1 MAFDDDEEKLDEK
14 ELAIMNGMADS
25 LLRGTGVAG
34 ASVATVKNMVME
46 LIRQNQKAR
55 PDYVNVA
62 LKSATIS
69 PPISSKLNKLVSA
82 ARTFQW
88 NGKEIR
94 EEGLSLDN
102 PANLAVGKTVSA
114 FTNIPL
120 DRLVQKV
127 DNLKTATEEETAA
140 WQSIALALGWDQWSL
155 GLNPYQQKKSSTKS
169 KSKKKS
175 RYKKIKV
182 RK

>member
-1 MAFDDDEEKLDEK
+1 
-14 ELAIMNGMADS
+14 
-25 LLRGTGVAG
+25 
-34 ASVATVKNMVME
+34 MVME
-46 LIRQNQKAR
+46 LIRQNQKDR

-62 LKSATIS
+62 LKSTSIS
-69 PPISSKLNKLVSA
+69 PPISSKLSKLISA

-120 DRLVQKV
+120 DRLIQKV

-140 WQSIALALGWDQWSL
+140 WQSIALTLGWDQWSL
-155 GLNPYQQKKSSTKS
+155 GLNPYQKKNKKSKTNTREIKRRSSTKS
-169 KSKKKS
+169 KT
-175 RYKKIKV
+175 REIKR